1 MNDMYI
7 CSICGNPIVGKVR
20 TSQPV
25 RRGIC
30 CQKCFLE
37 IVKPRFDYFMKLVI
51 TGELDDDCE

>member
-1 MNDMYI
+1 MYI

-37 IVKPRFDYFMKLVI
+37 IVKPRFDYFMKLVL